1 MQIYKTK
8 RISAMFSKTFNT
20 ILTDMLNKMAILLK
34 KSVCHFCN
42 YNQGRRFAGHTVVAN
57 PYGQR

>member
-1 MQIYKTK
+1 MHCILLTRKMK

-34 KSVCHFCN
+34 SQCVTFAIIIKTHEL
-42 YNQGRRFAGHTVVAN
+42 QGV
-57 PYGQR
+57 Q

>member
-1 MQIYKTK
+1 MHCILLTRKMK

-34 KSVCHFCN
+34 
-42 YNQGRRFAGHTVVAN
+42 NQCVTFAIIIKTHEL
-57 PYGQR
+57 QSIQ